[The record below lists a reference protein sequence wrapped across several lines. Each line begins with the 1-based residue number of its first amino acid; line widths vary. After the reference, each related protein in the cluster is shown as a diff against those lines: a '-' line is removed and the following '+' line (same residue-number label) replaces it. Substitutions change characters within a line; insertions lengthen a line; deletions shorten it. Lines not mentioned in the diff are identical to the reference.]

1 MNENE
6 QGRAREIFADAIE
19 MVGQERGAFVES
31 ACADDP
37 DLKERVER
45 LLQAYDAD
53 ATNLGGTRD
62 TVPGGSDPA
71 SRDFGRFRL
80 LQKIGEGGF
89 GEVWMAE
96 QTEPVRRRVAI
107 KIIKPG
113 MDSAQ
118 VLARFDAERQAL
130 ALMEHSNIARIYDG
144 GQTED
149 GRPYFVMELVKGLPI
164 IEYCS
169 AKKLDLAAR
178 LELFRQVCSGVQHAH
193 QKGIIHR
200 DIKPNNVLVGEADGK
215 PVPKVID
222 FGIAK
227 ALERPLTD
235 KTLFTEF
242 RQFVGTP
249 EYMSPEQADL
259 SLIDVDTRSDVY
271 ALGVMLYELLAGSP
285 PFDPKSLRSAGF
297 DEMRRIIIEEEPPPP
312 SVRLSQSRDAVGM
325 QEHARAFER
334 LGRSVRGELDWIVQ
348 RAMAKERDHRYSS
361 ANELEE
367 DVARYVRGDGVEA
380 GPPARI
386 YRLKRYAR
394 RHRVAAV
401 SLLSVFAGL
410 MLIALILGIG
420 LFVIA
425 GKNTELELARAR
437 ESIANQDLETSIEQL
452 TVTNAMI
459 KRRADAFNL
468 AQVASLSV
476 NDQLQARS
484 EVTESGGNWLMRMF
498 QTALPR
504 FVENV
509 PETSSSDV
517 SKIIGGGELIDVSH
531 DGTRALVFNVE
542 TGSGLVHLD
551 LVRLD
556 SGVEDALVSH
566 LVTLPSYESI
576 EGFTYR
582 RIFTRALQALKSD
595 MAVAAFTPDGNRL
608 IVSPAVINLLKS
620 PALGLHPPETPE
632 LDWNT
637 RVFSARTGDLL
648 SVIPLELPE
657 SLATMEF
664 GRQLGTVLA
673 SMNWACDASGSRV
686 ALVCPELL
694 TVHAVDERNPWQENQ
709 ISRALIGGS
718 FFGRPIM
725 SMSLEGRSV
734 AVVFRGSTWDQNKL
748 CVLKVPNARET
759 GEAALNDHL
768 NVVTNEP
775 SALWMPWRDSPEVLA
790 AIAGSGHGTRLIESL
805 AFQGEKRLV
814 MLDSANQLGSIE
826 LADPPESAGTP
837 PMWKLLPGPAMDLG
851 MIQESKTS
859 WKLNAIDVPE
869 HKVFTSVRDTN
880 LLVRNGSELIDI
892 NLDRRLIC
900 GRMSIG
906 RAGATPT
913 WPPASKKAEELLL
926 WTPKK
931 MRRLRLR
938 SAVATLIPGS
948 RSWVPSLIVT
958 RSTRDPLVLMDEIPL
973 ERRPMTFANRPA
985 SEVQQFGPTPP
996 KSTRRLFAPSGVLES
1011 VNINRI
1017 RSISPDGRFV
1027 VTVRTI
1033 EEQPGSGIDRRQ
1045 AEVTDLLTDD
1055 RRVLEHW
1062 GTHARNY
1069 VSAGERSHCWAEVEG
1084 TPVYVVVGMI
1094 KVAKDSAEERIPYV
1108 CTWSALDGSL
1118 LSSTPLRSIKSA
1130 IANSYFHMIHDSAV
1144 SADGRFV
1151 AVGFRISDLPPDLEA
1166 IARGSDPLFYYSGA
1180 VFICDRST
1188 GELVDSYVLPTMPQR
1203 ICLSADGSQLAVIE
1217 AGTGDGM
1224 ESVSLVVYPNRGLDA
1239 GNDPLAH
1246 VVRSIKLPGSFMMDL
1261 RPDAFFTGPTLS
1273 FSPDGDLVSVALETS
1288 IHLVDVPG
1296 RMLVCSFD
1304 WTGLVRLLGHESGL
1318 SPEVSNTL
1326 KSGQPEF
1333 QQVLFDGAAFSEDG
1347 RELRVGVGNAEIA
1360 LIRIRD
1366 TAWN

>member
-1 MNENE
+1 MTENE
-6 QGRAREIFADAIE
+6 QGRARDIFVEAIE
-19 MVGQERGAFVES
+19 MTGEDRRAFIET
-31 ACADDP
+31 ACVDDQ

-45 LLQAYDAD
+45 LLLAYDAD
-53 ATNLGGTRD
+53 ATNLGGTRE
-62 TVPGGSDPA
+62 TVHGGADLTGTE
-71 SRDFGRFRL
+71 FGRFRL

-178 LELFRQVCSGVQHAH
+178 LELFRQVCAGVQHAH

-325 QEHARAFER
+325 EEHQHAFER
-334 LGRSVRGELDWIVQ
+334 LGRLVRGELDWIVQ

-386 YRLKRYAR
+386 YRLKRYVR

-410 MLIALILGIG
+410 SLIAVILGIS
-420 LFVIA
+420 LFVISN
-425 GKNTELELARAR
+425 KNTELELGRAR
-437 ESIANQDLETSIEQL
+437 ESAANQGLETSVAQL
-452 TVTNAMI
+452 TLANTRI

-484 EVTESGGNWLMRMF
+484 EVTEPGGNWLMRMF
-498 QTALPR
+498 QAALPR

-509 PETSSSDV
+509 HDTSPPTLAEIIGPGELLDV
-517 SKIIGGGELIDVSH
+517 SQ
-531 DGTRALVFNVE
+531 DGTRALVLNVE
-542 TGSGLVHLD
+542 AGSGLVHLD

-556 SGVEDALVSH
+556 SGIEDALVSH

-582 RIFTRALQALKSD
+582 RIFTRALQALNSD
-595 MAVAAFTPDGNRL
+595 MEVAAFTPDGNRL

-673 SMNWACDASGSRV
+673 SMNWTCDASGSRV

-718 FFGRPIM
+718 FFSRPIM

-748 CVLKVPNARET
+748 CVLKVPNPRET
-759 GEAALNDHL
+759 GEAFL
-768 NVVTNEP
+768 NVVTNEQ

-790 AIAGSGHGTRLIESL
+790 AIAGPGHGTRLIESL

-814 MLDSANQLGSIE
+814 MLDTANQLGSIE
-826 LADPPESAGTP
+826 LTDPPESAGTP

-859 WKLNAIDVPE
+859 WLMNAIDVSA

-880 LLVRNGSELIDI
+880 LMVRNGSELIDI

-906 RAGATPT
+906 RAGATPI

-958 RSTRDPLVLMDEIPL
+958 RNTRDPLVLMDEIPL
-973 ERRPMTFANRPA
+973 ERRPMTFAKRRA
-985 SEVQQFGPTPP
+985 SEVQQSGPPPP
-996 KSTRRLFAPSGVLES
+996 KITRRLFAPSGVLES
-1011 VNINRI
+1011 VDINKI

-1062 GTHARNY
+1062 GTYKHY

-1084 TPVYVVVGMI
+1084 TPVYVRVGMI
-1094 KVAKDSAEERIPYV
+1094 KVAKDSADERVPYV

-1118 LSSTPLRSIKSA
+1118 LSSTPLRSVKSA

-1151 AVGFRISDLPPDLEA
+1151 AVGFRILDLPPDLEA
-1166 IARGSDPLFYYSGA
+1166 MAQGSAPLYSGA

-1188 GELVDSYVLPTMPQR
+1188 GELVDSYELPTIPQR
-1203 ICLSADGSQLAVIE
+1203 ICLSADGSHLAALV
-1217 AGTGDGM
+1217 ATGDDGM
-1224 ESVSLVVYPNRGLDA
+1224 EPATLVVYPNRGLDTVKH
-1239 GNDPLAH
+1239 LLEH
-1246 VVRSIKLPGSFMMDL
+1246 VVQSIKLPGSFMMDL
-1261 RPDAFFTGPTLS
+1261 RPDQYWTGPTLS

-1304 WTGLVRLLGHESGL
+1304 WTGLVRLLGSESGL

-1347 RELRVGVGNAEIA
+1347 RELRIGVRNAEIA